1 MFSSILKRTFGSNT
15 KKIKLPKRWKIV
27 TGDLVYVNSGKDK
40 GKTGEVLKV
49 DRQRMM
55 VQVDG
60 VAINMKR
67 KKGDQDGEETGGL
80 TPVNGSIHYSNVNLV
95 DPETGLPTR
104 ISYGFLEDG
113 TKVRVSKKS
122 GSIIHKPTRE
132 DRKYANRTKNIP
144 EGPLDTPADRVVEVT
159 Y

>member
-1 MFSSILKRTFGSNT
+1 M
-15 KKIKLPKRWKIV
+15 
-27 TGDLVYVNSGKDK
+27 
-40 GKTGEVLKV
+40 

-67 KKGDQDGEETGGL
+67 TKGDDDGEQAGGL

-95 DPETGLPTR
+95 DPETGLPTK

-113 TKVRVSKKS
+113 SKVRVSKKS
-122 GSIIHKPTRE
+122 GSIIHKPARE
-132 DRKYANRTKNIP
+132 DKKYVNRTKNIP
-144 EGPLDTPADRVVEVT
+144 QGPLDTPADRVVEVT
-159 Y
+159 YMGEDFDAIREDFGRFVSEKERIEDLLVFKL